1 MCLKEK
7 RLKGDKR
14 KMINENEKRICKGE
28 GCKKELP
35 VGYKYEKC
43 ESCRNKLFE
52 GGKNI
57 FKFGG
62 AVLAALAFVVVS
74 KK

>member
-1 MCLKEK
+1 
-7 RLKGDKR
+7 
-14 KMINENEKRICKGE
+14 MINENVKRICKGK

-43 ESCRNKLFE
+43 ESCRNKFIE
-52 GGKNI
+52 SGKDI
-57 FKFGG
+57 FKFGVP
-62 AVLAALAFVVVS
+62 ALAAVALFVMS

>member
-1 MCLKEK
+1 MKEK